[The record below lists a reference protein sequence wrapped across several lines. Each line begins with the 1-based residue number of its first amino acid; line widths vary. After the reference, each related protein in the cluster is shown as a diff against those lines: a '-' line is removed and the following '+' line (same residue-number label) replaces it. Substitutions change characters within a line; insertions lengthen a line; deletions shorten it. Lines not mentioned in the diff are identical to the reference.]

1 MSKRSPVSKT
11 RKNYLWRFIGRVL
24 IFALCI
30 LIYFYLPK
38 SFVVLNSRN
47 FLKTFSPLHL
57 LWVIWM
63 FDIILQIIPIK
74 NEIPIGSQKLFANR
88 FKPIKEN
95 FNRKKLTNY
104 ITSTTRSAYKV
115 MIIWLALIF
124 TLGILYFDH
133 KISKEILFLISVFFY
148 VCDLICVLFWCPFR
162 LIMKNKCCTTCRIFN
177 WDHLMMFSP
186 LIFIGGFYS
195 ISLLGMSIIAWF
207 VWEFCVLVYPERFCE
222 MTNTALK
229 CSECTDKL
237 CTQYCQKLRKPTK
250 KDKLSN

>member
-38 SFVVLNSRN
+38 SFVVLNSRS

-88 FKPIKEN
+88 FKPIKGKI
-95 FNRKKLTNY
+95 NRKKLTNY

-115 MIIWLALIF
+115 MILW
-124 TLGILYFDH
+124 
-133 KISKEILFLISVFFY
+133 SK
-148 VCDLICVLFWCPFR
+148 
-162 LIMKNKCCTTCRIFN
+162 
-177 WDHLMMFSP
+177 
-186 LIFIGGFYS
+186 
-195 ISLLGMSIIAWF
+195 
-207 VWEFCVLVYPERFCE
+207 
-222 MTNTALK
+222 
-229 CSECTDKL
+229 
-237 CTQYCQKLRKPTK
+237 
-250 KDKLSN
+250 